1 MKFEEYTPQQAFD
14 HLLGKEIKRIG
25 WPRAFGNW
33 KVIAIGTDFVYLEQ
47 RSIELDGEYINRY
60 PFTYKQLL
68 EEFQLEN
75 KPVGMYNMEDSDHEE
90 LWEDLRSYYDYEGYV
105 DEDRPF

>member
-25 WPRAFGNW
+25 WPRAFGTYT
-33 KVIAIGTDFVYLEQ
+33 VFAVGHEHVFLESK
-47 RSIELDGEYINRY
+47 SIELDGEYVDYY

-75 KPVGMYNMEDSDHEE
+75 KPVGMYNMEDSDIADWWQDREA
-90 LWEDLRSYYDYEGYV
+90 YYE